1 MKRIL
6 MTLVA
11 TAAAFAAA
19 AGAAFGADPVQS
31 ATQSSSTGQASY
43 AASSATQV
51 QPSNQN
57 ISVRVLSPGND
68 GSVSQSNTA
77 ASSATAANAAS
88 TGQTARQSLAGGC
101 GCAASPVQSAAQT
114 AQTGQLGTVL
124 SAALQAAAANGQAP
138 ASVASPGSGGATSQS
153 NGAASSGTA
162 ANLAP
167 TSQAAT
173 QSAASGGGV
182 QSSTQD
188 SSTSQSAGAASSA
201 TQDHPSNS
209 NISVRV
215 LSPGNGG
222 AVSQSNTAASSATAA
237 NLAPTSQGSSQT
249 GGGSGVQSSTQSAD
263 TTQQAIAASSAKQD
277 HPSNSNISVRV
288 LSPGN
293 DGSVS
298 QSNVAASSA
307 TAANAAPVRQLGS
320 QSQAGSACGCGSTGP
335 SVQALGQASS
345 IDQLAGA
352 ASSATQTG
360 ASNVSDPIRIDSA
373 GNGGSLTQSNAT
385 LSSALAANLA
395 PVEQSGV
402 QTQAGSECGCSYGP
416 SVQVLGQSS
425 EIGQSSEALSSADQI
440 GATNES
446 GPIRIGSDG
455 NDGAVTQSNVAL
467 SEALAANAAPTSQ
480 TGMQT
485 QSGSGVQA
493 LGQDSGIF
501 QEALAGSAVRQ
512 LPGRSECGC
521 GSSFGNSAD
530 PIRISSDGNDGS
542 LTQGNIAA
550 SAAVAANLAA
560 PTQMGMQTQSSPSC
574 GCSGL
579 GVQALGQESAI
590 EQLSEALS
598 STLQAGASNA
608 SGPVRI
614 GSAGGGGSTSQ
625 WNSAASLALAP
636 NFARLVQAGQQ
647 LMV

>member
-6 MTLVA
+6 TTLVA

-19 AGAAFGADPVQS
+19 AGAAFGAPPVQS

-57 ISVRVLSPGND
+57 VSVRVLSPGDD

-77 ASSATAANAAS
+77 ASSATAANLAS
-88 TGQTARQSLAGGC
+88 TAQTTRQSLTGGC
-101 GCAASPVQSAAQT
+101 GCAAAPVQSTAQG

-138 ASVASPGSGGATSQS
+138 ATVAGGGSGGATSQS

-173 QSAASGGGV
+173 QSAPSGGGV

-188 SSTSQSAGAASSA
+188 ASTTQAAGAASSA

-215 LSPGNGG
+215 LSPGNDG
-222 AVSQSNTAASSATAA
+222 AVSQSNVAASSANAVNA
-237 NLAPTSQGSSQT
+237 APTSQGSSQT
-249 GGGSGVQSSTQSAD
+249 GSGSGVQSSTQHAD
-263 TTQQAIAASSAKQD
+263 TAQEAVAESSATQD

-293 DGSVS
+293 AGSVS

-307 TAANAAPVRQLGS
+307 TAANLAPVSQLGS
-320 QSQAGSACGCGSTGP
+320 QTQSGGTCGCESTGP
-335 SVQALGQASS
+335 SVQALGQSSS
-345 IDQLAGA
+345 ILQLAGA
-352 ASSATQTG
+352 ASSAMQTG

-373 GNGGSLTQSNAT
+373 GNGGSLTQSNAD
-385 LSSALAANLA
+385 LSSAVAANLA
-395 PVEQSGV
+395 PVDQSGT
-402 QTQAGSECGCSYGP
+402 QAQAGSECGCSSGP
-416 SVQVLGQSS
+416 SVQALGQSS
-425 EIGQSSEALSSADQI
+425 EIAQLSEALSSADQV
-440 GATNES
+440 GASNES

-455 NDGAVTQSNVAL
+455 NEGSVTQANVAL
-467 SEALAANAAPTSQ
+467 SAALAANVAPTSQ
-480 TGMQT
+480 TGTQT

-493 LGQDSGIF
+493 LGQDSAIL
-501 QEALAGSAVRQ
+501 QEAVAESAVRQ

-521 GSSFGNSAD
+521 GSSFGNSAG
-530 PIRISSDGNDGS
+530 PIRIASDGNDGS
-542 LTQGNIAA
+542 LRQANIAA
-550 SAAVAANLAA
+550 SEAVAANLAA
-560 PTQMGMQTQSSPSC
+560 PTQTSTQVQSSPSC

-579 GVQALGQESAI
+579 GVQALGQESTI
-590 EQLSEALS
+590 EQIAEALS
-598 STLQAGASNA
+598 SALQAGASNA

-614 GSAGGGGSTSQ
+614 DSAGGAGRTSQ
-625 WNSAASLALAP
+625 WNTAASRSIAP
-636 NFARLVQAGQQ
+636 NIARVLQAGQQ